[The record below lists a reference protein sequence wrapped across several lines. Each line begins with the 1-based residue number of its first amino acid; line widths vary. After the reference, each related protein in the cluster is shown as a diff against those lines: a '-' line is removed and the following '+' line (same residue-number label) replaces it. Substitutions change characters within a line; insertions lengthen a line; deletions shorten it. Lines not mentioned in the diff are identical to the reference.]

1 MYQGKDLYVLCFIQP
16 FSEYLFLT
24 HAGGGE
30 QPQQPATLCLGAVIQ
45 FFSQCTSKPVPPSE
59 K

>member
-45 FFSQCTSKPVPPSE
+45 LLFFTMHFQTSAT
-59 K
+59 